1 MIINEREYN
10 GLTSKEV
17 EERID
22 KGLINH
28 VDNNHTKSI
37 KQILK
42 DNICTFF
49 NFINIVLLAMVIL
62 VGSFKNSLFIFIII
76 INTVAGIYQEIKAK
90 ITLDK
95 MSVIIEKEISII
107 RNGELI
113 HKKIEEIVQDDL
125 IVLVSGN
132 QVPTDCVLIDGHME
146 ANESLLTGESDAVL
160 KSSGDSLFSGSF
172 ITSGRGICKVTKV
185 GEESYI
191 SKISAEAKTHQ
202 KYDSQLNKYINQILK
217 VISIIIIPVG
227 VLLFIVQ
234 HFISGSSFQSAIVST
249 VAALLGMIPEGLVLL
264 TSVALT
270 ISVLK
275 LAKENTLV
283 QELYCI
289 ETLARVDTLCLD
301 KTGTLTKGDIVVE
314 KDISLTDTKVSE
326 IIGNMLSHLEDTNVT
341 SVALKEHYPTLETYK
356 PYFIIP
362 FSSERKYS
370 AVSFENIGTYYLGA
384 YQFIF
389 PNGNEHIASKVKRY
403 TNEGF
408 RVIVIGFS
416 KEIVNDNILAKSVEP
431 VGLIILSDVM
441 RDNVK
446 DTLKYFS
453 KEGVDIK
460 IISGD
465 DPVTVSAIAKK
476 AGVHNYDK
484 YADASTINS
493 DEEMH
498 QSLKENVVFGR
509 VSPQQKKLM
518 VQLLKKDDRV
528 VAMTG
533 DGVNDILAFKQAD
546 CSIAMASGSDAAKST
561 ANIVLLDNDFNSMP
575 SILNE
580 GRRVINNISRSSSMF
595 LIKTIFS
602 VIISIATILLGQIYP
617 FKPIQLSLISA
628 CCVGIPTF
636 FLTYEND
643 FSKVSKNF
651 FDKVFKISF
660 PYALNIAV
668 MSVIIIKGGTMLNI
682 NEDDLSTLC
691 LLLAGW
697 NNLLALLRIYSP
709 LNNYR
714 KLVIGV
720 TQVMYYVALLL
731 FSDFFYLSLT
741 NHGIA
746 CLIPVVFVLS
756 HLLYNFN
763 LNLYKKIRNKYTKIK
778 S

>member
-1 MIINEREYN
+1 MIINDTEYT
-10 GLTSKEV
+10 GLTTEEV
-17 EERID
+17 EDRVN

-37 KQILK
+37 KQIFR

-62 VGSFKNSLFIFIII
+62 VGSFKNSLFFFIIV

-95 MSVIIEKEISII
+95 MSVIIEKKINII
-107 RNGELI
+107 RNSDLI
-113 HKKIEEIVQDDL
+113 NVDIDQIVQDDL

-132 QVPTDCVLIDGHME
+132 QVPTDCILINGHLE

-160 KSSGDSLFSGSF
+160 KSNGDELFSGSF

-185 GEESYI
+185 GDNSYI

-234 HFISGSSFQSAIVST
+234 YFIGKSSFQATVVST

-275 LAKENTLV
+275 LAKEKTLV

-314 KDISLTDTKVSE
+314 KDITLDDTNIKEVL
-326 IIGNMLSHLEDTNVT
+326 GNMLSELQDTNVT
-341 SVALKEHYPTLETYK
+341 SMALKEYYPALSTYK
-356 PYFIIP
+356 PNFIIP

-370 AVSFENIGTYYLGA
+370 AVSFCGIGTYYLGA

-389 PNGNEHIASKVKRY
+389 PNGNQKIESKIEKY
-403 TNEGF
+403 TNDGY
-408 RVIVIGFS
+408 RVIVLGLS
-416 KEIVNDNILAKSVEP
+416 KEIVNDNILDKVIEP
-431 VGLIILSDVM
+431 VGLIVLSDVM

-446 DTLKYFS
+446 DTLNYFS

-465 DPVTVSAIAKK
+465 DPTTVSAIAKK
-476 AGVHNYDK
+476 AGVLNYDK
-484 YADASTINS
+484 YIDASLIKDDNA
-493 DEEMH
+493 MY
-498 QSLKENVVFGR
+498 QALNENIVFGR

-518 VQLLKKDDRV
+518 IQLLKKDGRV

-602 VIISIATILLGQIYP
+602 VIISFASILLGQVYP
-617 FKPIQLSLISA
+617 FKPIQLSLIGA

-636 FLTYEND
+636 FLTYEKD
-643 FSKVSKNF
+643 FSRVSKDF
-651 FDKVFKISF
+651 FDKVFKVSF
-660 PYALNIAV
+660 PYAFNIAIMSVVIIKVGNILNIP
-668 MSVIIIKGGTMLNI
+668 G
-682 NEDDLSTLC
+682 DDLSTLC

-697 NNLLALLRIYSP
+697 NNLLALLRIYAP
-709 LNNYR
+709 LNSYR
-714 KLVIGV
+714 KFIIGT
-720 TQVMYYVALLL
+720 TQVIYYVALLL
-731 FSDFFYLSLT
+731 FGDFFYISFS
-741 NHGIA
+741 NHGIV
-746 CLIPVVFVLS
+746 CLIPLVFVLS
-756 HLLYNFN
+756 YLFYNFN
-763 LNLYKKIRNKYTKIK
+763 LKLYKIIRNCYIK
-778 S
+778 MK